1 MEYLVL
7 ARKWRP
13 QSFEHVVGQ
22 DHIVQTLR
30 NAIGHNRIA
39 HALLFGGPRGVGKT
53 SVARIMAKAVNCQSG
68 PTENPCNACSNCR
81 EITEGISID
90 VREID
95 GASNRGI
102 DEIRE
107 LREYLKFAPVSSR
120 YKIYII
126 DEVHMLTREA
136 FNALLKTLEEPP
148 AHVLFIFATTE
159 VHKVPATILSR
170 CQRYDFRRVSLRQI
184 AESLRKI
191 ADAEKIQV
199 SDKGLKWIAAA
210 GDGSM
215 RDAQSIFDQVIS
227 YAGYEIADSAIE
239 EILGLTDRRFF
250 LALSHAIFE
259 RDAGAC
265 LKIIDQVYYAGI
277 DMKVFYQMLLAH
289 FRNLFLVKIVGADR
303 DVLELTADELVELSA
318 QTERMPKENL
328 QRLLD
333 ILMAEDEPIKRSAN
347 PRLNLE
353 TTLVRMAYLEPLIP
367 IDAILN
373 RMEELEKRLSQG
385 EEPKGPRK
393 EKADRGNH
401 PPINPS
407 DRPLPAAE
415 PFPVAD
421 GKPVSGVH
429 EIKEL
434 QSPDPDAL
442 WEELKEFIRKE
453 NHLLWSKI
461 KTGKLLSF
469 EDGTLNIGFPQG
481 YIFLDDIKEK
491 DQKERLAGLA
501 GAFFG
506 KDITV
511 GIASIDQPLD
521 KKNGQAEQR
530 AAGSAGIHEIRREA
544 LNHPMLQKVL
554 DVFSSAEVRE
564 VIARKD
570 QED

>member
-13 QSFEHVVGQ
+13 QSFEDVVGQ

-53 SVARIMAKAVNCQSG
+53 SVARIMAKAVNCETG
-68 PTENPCNACSNCR
+68 PTETPCNQCHNCR

-191 ADAEKIQV
+191 AEAEKIQV

-227 YAGYEIADSAIE
+227 YAGYEIADGAVE
-239 EILGLTDRRFF
+239 EILGLTDKQFF
-250 LALSHAIFE
+250 LSLSTAIFD
-259 RDAGAC
+259 RDAGSC
-265 LKIIDQVYYAGI
+265 LKIIDQAYYAGI
-277 DMKVFYQMLLAH
+277 DMKVFYQTLLAH
-289 FRNLFLVKIVGADR
+289 FRNLFLIKIIGADR
-303 DVLELTADELVELSA
+303 EVLELTADELAELSA
-318 QTERMPKENL
+318 QTDKVSKETL

-333 ILMAEDEPIKRSAN
+333 ILMAEDDSMRRSTN

-353 TTLVRMAYLEPLIP
+353 TTLVRMAHLPPLIP
-367 IDAILN
+367 IDAILT
-373 RMEELEKRLSQG
+373 RMEELEKRLSAGG
-385 EEPKGPRK
+385 ERPGRK
-393 EKADRGNH
+393 KDKIDQA
-401 PPINPS
+401 PP
-407 DRPLPAAE
+407 PAASRPE
-415 PFPVAD
+415 NPAPAAAAFRAPD
-421 GKPVSGVH
+421 EKPPTGFH
-429 EIKEL
+429 EIREDRSQDQLWRDMQTFIKE
-434 QSPDPDAL
+434 Q
-442 WEELKEFIRKE
+442 
-453 NHLLWSKI
+453 NHLLSTKI
-461 KTGKLLSF
+461 EKGKLLVC
-469 EDGTLNIGFPQG
+469 EDGAIEIGFPND
-481 YIFLDDIKEK
+481 YIFLDDIREK
-491 DQKERLAGLA
+491 DQKDRLTELA

-506 KDITV
+506 KETAVRIT
-511 GIASIDQPLD
+511 AIDPLPEA
-521 KKNGQAEQR
+521 KNGQGDKKASG
-530 AAGSAGIHEIRREA
+530 ANGIQEIKREA
-544 LNHPMLQKVL
+544 LSHPMLQKVL
-554 DVFSSAEVRE
+554 DVFGSAEVRE
-564 VIARKD
+564 VIARKN
-570 QED
+570 QGE

>member
-13 QSFEHVVGQ
+13 QSFENVVGQ

-30 NAIGHNRIA
+30 NAIAHNRIA

-53 SVARIMAKAVNCQSG
+53 SVARIMAKAVNCETG
-68 PTENPCNACSNCR
+68 PTENPCNQCHNCR
-81 EITEGISID
+81 EITDGTSID

-170 CQRYDFRRVSLRQI
+170 CQRYDFRRVSPRQL
-184 AESLRKI
+184 AESLKKI
-191 ADAEKIQV
+191 AAAENIQV

-227 YAGYEIADSAIE
+227 YAGYDIADSAVE

-250 LALSHAIFE
+250 LSLSEAVLE
-259 RDAGAC
+259 RDAGTC
-265 LKIIDQVYYAGI
+265 LKIVDQVYFAGT

-289 FRNLFLVKIVGADR
+289 FRNLFLIKIVGADPG
-303 DVLELTADELVELSA
+303 VIELTADELTELSA
-318 QTERMPKENL
+318 QADKVSKENL
-328 QRLLD
+328 QQLLD
-333 ILMAEDEPIKRSAN
+333 ILMAEDEPMRRSTT

-353 TTLVRMAYLEPLIP
+353 TTLVRMAHLPPLIP

-373 RMEELEKRLSQG
+373 RMEELEKRLT
-385 EEPKGPRK
+385 
-393 EKADRGNH
+393 
-401 PPINPS
+401 PS
-407 DRPLPAAE
+407 AE
-415 PFPVAD
+415 
-421 GKPVSGVH
+421 KPVRKKGAEDHGRTGATNLPVDPPPTQSSPAPDERPVPEPR
-429 EIKEL
+429 EIPEN
-434 QSPDPDAL
+434 QSLDTL
-442 WEELKEFIRKE
+442 WEELQAFIRE
-453 NHLLWSKI
+453 QNHLLWSKI
-461 KTGKLLSF
+461 KAGQLLACA
-469 EDGTLNIGFPQG
+469 DGMLKIGFPED

-491 DQKERLAGLA
+491 DQKNRLADLA

-506 KDITV
+506 KKMTV
-511 GIASIDQPLD
+511 AIVTIDQSPAV
-521 KKNGQAEQR
+521 KNGQMAQR
-530 AAGSAGIHEIRREA
+530 AAGPTGIHEIKREA

-564 VIARKD
+564 VIARKK
-570 QED
+570 EGE

>member
-13 QSFEHVVGQ
+13 QSFENVVGQ

-30 NAIGHNRIA
+30 NAIAHNRIA

-53 SVARIMAKAVNCQSG
+53 SVARIMAKAVNCDTG
-68 PTENPCNACSNCR
+68 PTDNPCNQCHNCR
-81 EITEGISID
+81 EITDGTSID

-107 LREYLKFAPVSSR
+107 LREYLKFAPVASR

-148 AHVLFIFATTE
+148 AHVIFIFATTE

-170 CQRYDFRRVSLRQI
+170 CQRYDFRRVSPRQI

-191 ADAEKIQV
+191 AAAENIQV

-227 YAGYEIADSAIE
+227 YAGYDIADSAVE

-250 LALSHAIFE
+250 LSLSGAVFAG
-259 RDAGAC
+259 DAGTC

-289 FRNLFLVKIVGADR
+289 FRNLFLIKIVGADR
-303 DVLELTADELVELSA
+303 DVLELTADELAELSA
-318 QTERMPKENL
+318 QTDNVSQENL

-333 ILMAEDEPIKRSAN
+333 ILMAEDEPMRRSTT

-353 TTLVRMAYLEPLIP
+353 ATLVRMAHLPPLIP
-367 IDAILN
+367 IDDILG
-373 RMEELEKRLSQG
+373 RMEELEKRLTPSG
-385 EEPKGPRK
+385 
-393 EKADRGNH
+393 EKAVQNKRTEEHVRTSTASRPDD
-401 PPINPS
+401 PPSAAKSFPAPDEQSVPEPRVIRE
-407 DRPLPAAE
+407 DQPLE
-415 PFPVAD
+415 
-421 GKPVSGVH
+421 
-429 EIKEL
+429 
-434 QSPDPDAL
+434 AL
-442 WEELKEFIRKE
+442 WEDLQVFVRAQDKP
-453 NHLLWSKI
+453 LWSKI
-461 KTGKLLSF
+461 EKGRLLAC
-469 EDGTLNIGFPQG
+469 EDGTLKIGFPQD
-481 YIFLDDIKEK
+481 YIFLDDIQEK
-491 DQKERLAGLA
+491 DQKNRLADLV
-501 GAFFG
+501 GAFLG
-506 KDITV
+506 KKMTV
-511 GIASIDQPLD
+511 TIVTDDQSPAA
-521 KKNGQAEQR
+521 KNGQAAQR
-530 AAGSAGIHEIRREA
+530 TAGSAGINEIKREA

-564 VIARKD
+564 VIARKK
-570 QED
+570 EGE